1 MLADGIED
9 FVVGTKV
16 KLDYLIVLVFIK
28 FLLSKKWLL
37 IADYM
42 R

>member
-28 FLLSKKWLL
+28 LFIVKEM
-37 IADYM
+37 AFN